1 MQRET
6 KQTKIKG
13 KKNTNSILHTRGKG
27 RGGGGPSRGRPL
39 GPRSLGAGGCGGW
52 PPPSVGAPAVAVVGG
67 FVGLGFLGDGAAL
80 AALPG
85 AALRGG
91 KRTRRLLGDNGMG
104 GDGGLRA
111 EPPGAA
117 SVEGHRT
124 SWCCGVRGRE
134 LLWLKKPPQDHRV
147 QR

>member
-13 KKNTNSILHTRGKG
+13 KKKYKFYITYKRKGPRG
-27 RGGGGPSRGRPL
+27 RGPL
-39 GPRSLGAGGCGGW
+39 PLSPRSLGAGRGVRRVA
-52 PPPSVGAPAVAVVGG
+52 PQPSVGAPAVAVVGG

-91 KRTRRLLGDNGMG
+91 KRTWRLLGVNGRG
-104 GDGGLRA
+104 GDGG
-111 EPPGAA
+111 
-117 SVEGHRT
+117 
-124 SWCCGVRGRE
+124 
-134 LLWLKKPPQDHRV
+134 
-147 QR
+147 